1 MFVRVVLFFTLFSW
15 LICCNTTTPS
25 QQDLSD
31 KIGKDSPRSEFI
43 DMGENR
49 SLVLKLAPRPKVG
62 EVEHDCLAEIFSFLI
77 GQPKSA
83 IAAIE
88 YPYNTRLFYLDE
100 EKSDVFVANRL
111 NLILDS
117 SDKIIQVYCG

>member
-1 MFVRVVLFFTLFSW
+1 MFVRVVLFFTLFSG

-25 QQDLSD
+25 QQDLSY
-31 KIGKDSPRSEFI
+31 KIVKDSSGSEFI

-62 EVEHDCLAEIFSFLI
+62 EVEHGCLAEIFSFLI

-100 EKSDVFVANRL
+100 EKSDAFVANRL

>member
-1 MFVRVVLFFTLFSW
+1 MFVRLVLSSTILFG

-25 QQDLSD
+25 QQNLSYD
-31 KIGKDSPRSEFI
+31 IKESSSSSELNE
-43 DMGENR
+43 MEENR
-49 SLVLKLAPRPKVG
+49 PLFLKLAPRPKVG
-62 EVEHDCLAEIFSFLI
+62 EVEHECLAEVFLFLI

-100 EKSDVFVANRL
+100 KKSDSFVANRL
-111 NLILDS
+111 NLILDD